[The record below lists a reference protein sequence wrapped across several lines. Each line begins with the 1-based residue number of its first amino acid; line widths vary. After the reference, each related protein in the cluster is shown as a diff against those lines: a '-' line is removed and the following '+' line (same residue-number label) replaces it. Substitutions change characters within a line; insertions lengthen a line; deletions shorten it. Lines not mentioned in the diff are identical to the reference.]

1 MDRAMR
7 AVAGLA
13 SALPQLVK
21 LLARLARDPRVPVR
35 AKRVA
40 AALVVYAALPI
51 DLAPDWI
58 PLVGLADDLL
68 AVVVGVADIDRN
80 RAAGGGGRTLGW
92 TAGNV
97 GTNTGGGRAGDEYF
111 ARKSALGDSEAGGR
125 VTTRR

>member
-1 MDRAMR
+1 MR

-13 SALPQLVK
+13 SVLPQLVK

-68 AVVVGVADIDRN
+68 AVVVGVAVLIETAPQEVVIEHWDGPPETLGRILV
-80 RAAGGGGRTLGW
+80 AAGLVMGVLPARVRWVIRRL
-92 TAGNV
+92 V
-97 GTNTGGGRAGDEYF
+97 GE
-111 ARKSALGDSEAGGR
+111 
-125 VTTRR
+125 